1 MIPGPCPGD
10 FFNFAPMKRGSLT
23 SIIVYSI
30 VAAVLIILGV
40 VVFNALVPEPPL
52 PEVEQARA
60 AIVRARDL
68 QSEVYSPK
76 LFREAK
82 NNYDSAMAIW
92 QSENDRFILARDYE
106 RVISFAELAEKKA
119 EDAQRNTISRSK
131 SLKNTLESE
140 IARLNREMASF
151 EKIFLSMPL
160 PQDVKKK
167 HARGKLLIKEAGI
180 DYKKE
185 RYVDGNVKI
194 TEANEY
200 ISGTYNLARK
210 NLDDYFKH
218 YTDWQEWATETINQ
232 SRKAGTYAILVEK
245 IPAQLH
251 LYYGGKKKYTFEAE
265 FGSNW
270 LGDKRSRGDMA
281 TPEGKYMVT
290 KKLSG
295 GSTKY
300 HKALMINY
308 PNKVDVQEFN
318 ERIRNGQLPVDASI
332 GDLIEIHGD
341 GGKGGNWTQGCV
353 AIKNSDMDILF
364 KYVSKGTPVTIIGS
378 TLTLEEF
385 FSSREK

>member
-1 MIPGPCPGD
+1 
-10 FFNFAPMKRGSLT
+10 MKRGSLT
-23 SIIVYSI
+23 NLIVYGI
-30 VAAVLIILGV
+30 VAIVLTIIGV
-40 VVFNALVPEPPL
+40 MVFRALIPEPPL
-52 PEVEQARA
+52 PEVEHARA
-60 AIVRARDL
+60 AIARARDL
-68 QSEVYSPK
+68 QSEIYSPK

-82 NNYDSAMAIW
+82 NNYDSAMASW
-92 QSENDRFILARDYE
+92 RKENDRFILARDYE
-106 RVISFAELAEKKA
+106 KVIQFAEIAEKKA

-131 SLKNTLESE
+131 SLKSSLETE

-167 HARGKLLIKEAGI
+167 HARGKLLVKEAEI
-180 DYKKE
+180 DFKKE

-200 ISGTYNLARK
+200 ISATYNLARK

-218 YTDWQEWATETINQ
+218 YDSWQDWVGETISE
-232 SRKAGTYAILVEK
+232 SRRSGSYAIIVEK

-251 LYYGGKKKYTFEAE
+251 LYQGGKKKYTFEAE

-270 LGDKRSRGDMA
+270 LGDKKSRGDMA
-281 TPEGKYMVT
+281 TPEGKYLVT
-290 KKLSG
+290 KKLAG
-295 GSTKY
+295 GATRY
-300 HKALMINY
+300 HKALLIDY
-308 PNKVDVQEFN
+308 PNKADVQEFN
-318 ERIRNGQLPVDASI
+318 ERIRNGQLPADASI
-332 GDLIEIHGD
+332 GDLIEIHGE

-353 AIKNSDMDILF
+353 ALKNPDMDILF
-364 KYVSKGTPVTIIGS
+364 KFVSKGTPVTIIGS

>member
-1 MIPGPCPGD
+1 
-10 FFNFAPMKRGSLT
+10 MKRGSLT
-23 SIIVYSI
+23 NIIVYAI
-30 VAAVLIILGV
+30 VGV
-40 VVFNALVPEPPL
+40 VLTIIGVLVFRALVPEPPL

-60 AIVRARDL
+60 AIARARDL
-68 QSEVYSPK
+68 QSEIYSPK

-92 QSENDRFILARDYE
+92 QSENDRFILTRDYD
-106 RVISFAELAEKKA
+106 RVIRFAEIAEKKA
-119 EDAQRNTISRSK
+119 EEAQRNTISRSQ
-131 SLKNTLESE
+131 SLKSTLESE
-140 IARLNREMASF
+140 IARLNNEIAAF

-180 DYKKE
+180 DFKKE

-210 NLDDYFKH
+210 NLEEYFKNSDNWQ
-218 YTDWQEWATETINQ
+218 DWADETITE
-232 SRKAGTYAILVEK
+232 SKRSGSYAILVEK

-251 LYYGGKKKYTFEAE
+251 LYQGGKKKYTFEAE

-270 LGDKRSRGDMA
+270 LGDKKSRGDMA
-281 TPEGKYMVT
+281 TPEGKYIVT

-295 GSTKY
+295 SSTKY
-300 HKALMINY
+300 HKALLINY
-308 PNKVDVQEFN
+308 PNKIDVQEFN
-318 ERIRNGQLPVDASI
+318 ERIRNGQLPADASI
-332 GDLIEIHGD
+332 GDMIEIHGD
-341 GGKGGNWTQGCV
+341 GGKGGHWTQGCV
-353 AIKNSDMDILF
+353 ALKNSDMDMLF

-385 FSSREK
+385 FSSRENSDHGRAE

>member
-1 MIPGPCPGD
+1 
-10 FFNFAPMKRGSLT
+10 MKRRSLT
-23 SIIVYSI
+23 NIIVYAITGI
-30 VAAVLIILGV
+30 VLTVIGVL
-40 VVFNALVPEPPL
+40 VFRALVPEPPL

-60 AIVRARDL
+60 AIAKARDL
-68 QSEVYSPK
+68 QSEIYSPK

-82 NNYDSAMAIW
+82 NNYDSAMAAW
-92 QSENDRFILARDYE
+92 RSENNRFILSRDYE

-119 EDAQRNTISRSK
+119 EAAQRNTISRSK
-131 SLKNTLESE
+131 SLKSTLEAE
-140 IARLNREMASF
+140 IARLNSEMASF

-167 HARGKLLIKEAGI
+167 HARGKLLVKEAAI
-180 DYKKE
+180 DFRKE

-210 NLDDYFKH
+210 TLEEYFKH
-218 YTDWQEWATETINQ
+218 SDTWQDWSDETIRE
-232 SRKAGTYAILVEK
+232 SRRSGGYSILVEK

-251 LYYGGKKKYTFEAE
+251 LYQGGKKKFTFEAE

-270 LGDKRSRGDMA
+270 LGDKKSRGDMA
-281 TPEGKYMVT
+281 TPEGKYTIT

-300 HKALMINY
+300 HKALLINY

-318 ERIRNGQLPVDASI
+318 ERIRNGQLRADASI

-353 AIKNSDMDILF
+353 ALKNSDMDVLY

-385 FSSREK
+385 FKSRENNYGRTE

>member
-1 MIPGPCPGD
+1 
-10 FFNFAPMKRGSLT
+10 MKRRSLT
-23 SIIVYSI
+23 NIIVYAITGI
-30 VAAVLIILGV
+30 VLTIIGVL
-40 VVFNALVPEPPL
+40 VFRALVPEPPL

-60 AIVRARDL
+60 AIAKARDL
-68 QSEVYSPK
+68 QSETYSPK

-82 NNYDSAMAIW
+82 NNYDSAMAAW
-92 QSENDRFILARDYE
+92 RSENDRFILSRNYE

-119 EDAQRNTISRSK
+119 EAAQRNTISRSK
-131 SLKNTLESE
+131 SLKSTLETE
-140 IARLNREMASF
+140 IARLNSEMASF

-167 HARGKLLIKEAGI
+167 HARGKLLVKEATI
-180 DYKKE
+180 DFRKE

-210 NLDDYFKH
+210 TLEDYFRH
-218 YTDWQEWATETINQ
+218 YDAWHDWADETVSE
-232 SRKAGTYAILVEK
+232 SRRTGGYAILVEK

-251 LYYGGKKKYTFEAE
+251 LYHGGKKKYTFEAE

-270 LGDKRSRGDMA
+270 LGDKKSRGDMA
-281 TPEGKYMVT
+281 TPEGKYTVT

-300 HKALMINY
+300 HKALLINY
-308 PNKVDVQEFN
+308 PNKIDVQEFN
-318 ERIRNGQLPVDASI
+318 ERIRNGQLRADASI

-353 AIKNSDMDILF
+353 ALKNSDMDVLF

-378 TLTLEEF
+378 TLTLDEF
-385 FSSREK
+385 FKSREK

>member
-1 MIPGPCPGD
+1 
-10 FFNFAPMKRGSLT
+10 MKRGSLT

-30 VAAVLIILGV
+30 TGIVLTVTGV
-40 VVFNALVPEPPL
+40 LVFRALVPEPPL

-60 AIVRARDL
+60 AIAKARDL
-68 QSEVYSPK
+68 QSEIYSPK

-82 NNYDSAMAIW
+82 NNYDSAMAAW
-92 QSENDRFILARDYE
+92 RSENDRFILSRDYE
-106 RVISFAELAEKKA
+106 RVISFAELAGKKA
-119 EDAQRNTISRSK
+119 EAAQRNTISRSK
-131 SLKNTLESE
+131 SLKSTLESE
-140 IARLNREMASF
+140 IARLNSEMASF

-167 HARGKLLIKEAGI
+167 HARGKLLVKEATI
-180 DYKKE
+180 DFRKE
-185 RYVDGNVKI
+185 PYVDGNVKI

-210 NLDDYFKH
+210 NLEDYFKH
-218 YTDWQEWATETINQ
+218 YDNWQDWADETVSE
-232 SRKAGTYAILVEK
+232 SRRSGGYAIVVEK

-251 LYYGGKKKYTFEAE
+251 LYHAGKKKYTFEAE

-270 LGDKRSRGDMA
+270 LGDKKSRGDMA
-281 TPEGKYMVT
+281 TPEGKYIVT

-300 HKALMINY
+300 HKALLINY

-318 ERIRNGQLPVDASI
+318 ERIRNGQLRADASI

-353 AIKNSDMDILF
+353 ALKNSEMDVLY

-378 TLTLEEF
+378 TLTIEEF
-385 FSSREK
+385 FKSREK

>member
-1 MIPGPCPGD
+1 
-10 FFNFAPMKRGSLT
+10 MKRGSLT
-23 SIIVYSI
+23 NLIVYTIVAMVLTVTGIIVFR
-30 VAAVLIILGV
+30 AM
-40 VVFNALVPEPPL
+40 VPEPPQ
-52 PEVEQARA
+52 PEVELARV
-60 AIVRARDL
+60 AITRARDL
-68 QSEVYSPK
+68 EAEVYSPK

-82 NNYDSAMAIW
+82 NNYDSAMAAW
-92 QSENDRFILARDYE
+92 RTQNSRFILLRDYE
-106 RVISFAELAEKKA
+106 RVVYFSDLAVKKA
-119 EDAQRNTISRSK
+119 EEASKNTIARSK
-131 SLKNTLESE
+131 SLKENLESE
-140 IARLNREMASF
+140 MYRLNREMSLF

-167 HARGKLLIKEAGI
+167 HARGKLLIKEAEI
-180 DYKKE
+180 DFQKE
-185 RYVDGNVKI
+185 KYVNGNVKI

-200 ISGTYNLARK
+200 ISTTYNLARK
-210 NLDDYFKH
+210 NLEEYFKN
-218 YTDWQEWATETINQ
+218 YPDWQDWAEETIAE
-232 SRKAGTYAILVEK
+232 SRKANSYAILVEK
-245 IPAQLH
+245 IPPVLH
-251 LYYGGKKKYTFEAE
+251 LYQGGKKKYTFEAE

-270 LGDKRSRGDMA
+270 LGDKKSRGDMS
-281 TPEGKYMVT
+281 TPEGRYYVT

-308 PNKVDVQEFN
+308 PNKTDVQEFN
-318 ERIRNGQLPVDASI
+318 ERIRNGQLPADASI

-353 AIKNSDMDILF
+353 ALKNSDMDMLF

>member
-1 MIPGPCPGD
+1 M
-10 FFNFAPMKRGSLT
+10 
-23 SIIVYSI
+23 
-30 VAAVLIILGV
+30 
-40 VVFNALVPEPPL
+40 VPEPPQ
-52 PEVEQARA
+52 PEVELARV
-60 AIVRARDL
+60 AIARARDL
-68 QSEVYSPK
+68 EAEVYSPK

-82 NNYDSAMAIW
+82 NNYDSAMAAW
-92 QSENDRFILARDYE
+92 RTQNDRFILLRDYE
-106 RVISFAELAEKKA
+106 RVVYFSDLALRKA
-119 EDAQRNTISRSK
+119 EDAAKNTITRSK
-131 SLKNTLESE
+131 SLKENLESE
-140 IARLNREMASF
+140 MTRLNREMSLF

-167 HARGKLLIKEAGI
+167 HARGKLLIKEAEI
-180 DYKKE
+180 DFQKE
-185 RYVDGNVKI
+185 KYVNGNVKI

-210 NLDDYFKH
+210 NLEEYFKN
-218 YTDWQEWATETINQ
+218 YPDWQDWAEETIAE
-232 SRKAGTYAILVEK
+232 SRKTNSYAILVEK
-245 IPAQLH
+245 IPPVLH
-251 LYYGGKKKYTFEAE
+251 LYHGGKKKYTFEAE

-270 LGDKRSRGDMA
+270 LGDKKSRGDMA
-281 TPEGKYMVT
+281 TPEGKYFVT

-308 PNKVDVQEFN
+308 PNKIDVQEFN
-318 ERIRNGQLPVDASI
+318 ERIRNGQLPADASI
-332 GDLIEIHGD
+332 GDLIELHGD

-353 AIKNSDMDILF
+353 ALKNSDMDMLF